1 MPRSLRT
8 TCHRDYPHP
17 RPSRGSGR
25 VRRPPRGAPMRMPQT
40 TRSARSALGAVA
52 AGALLLAA
60 SPTASAGIAAQP
72 PRTPTADTTSNLAAA
87 TTYTPSPGDVRM
99 KSALTSRATTARF
112 GTAFSGAVID
122 AASNATVW
130 GMSSGTYRMP
140 ASTNKLVTA
149 SNALTVFGPDKRWTT
164 TVRAGSSA
172 NRVILVG
179 SGDPSLKS
187 ANLDAMARTTAAA
200 LLAKKITAAR
210 VYVDDDV
217 FPTPSLAY
225 GWKSSYV
232 PDSIAPVRGV
242 VRDQRNNSD
251 TSAEAARYFR
261 DRLLRPRQR
270 RRGLRDD
277 REHHR
282 LDPVVDRRLDAPLQ
296 RQRDGRVAAQ
306 AGRPR
311 AGLRRVLERRPHRA
325 GPGARGAEAEERH
338 ALRRVGPF
346 PGRPP
351 HRPAA
356 RPDRRP
362 RHRRPHPGHSLA
374 AQVGVADRGV
384 DRHPGQ
390 PVQHHQLEVRRRQG
404 VREDR
409 HAQRRRGPRGLD
421 DGRRR
426 ADQDVRVPGQRQDL
440 VDHPE
445 AERRHAGRDG
455 YRVLLSERP

>member
-1 MPRSLRT
+1 
-8 TCHRDYPHP
+8 
-17 RPSRGSGR
+17 
-25 VRRPPRGAPMRMPQT
+25 MRMPQT
-40 TRSARSALGAVA
+40 ARSARSALGAVA

-130 GMSSGTYRMP
+130 GKSSGTYRMP

-164 TVRAGSSA
+164 RVRAGSSA

-187 ANLDAMARTTAAA
+187 ANLDAMAKTTAAA

-261 DRLLRPRQR
+261 DRLKAYGVTAAGYYGRANAVTGSAVIASTTGSTLSSIVATMLLYSDNEMAESLHKLVGRQLGYGASWSGAR
-270 RRGLRDD
+270 T
-277 REHHR
+277 
-282 LDPVVDRRLDAPLQ
+282 
-296 RQRDGRVAAQ
+296 AQ
-306 AGRPR
+306 AQ
-311 AGLRRVLERRPHRA
+311 E
-325 GPGARGAEAEERH
+325 
-338 ALRRVGPF
+338 
-346 PGRPP
+346 
-351 HRPAA
+351 
-356 RPDRRP
+356 
-362 RHRRPHPGHSLA
+362 LA
-374 AQVGVADRGV
+374 AQKLKSGTLYDGSGLSRADRLTAQQLARIVDRGIDARTQATLWPLKSGLPTAGSTGTLASRFSTTSSKCAVGKVFAKTGTLSDVVTLAGWTTGV
-384 DRHPGQ
+384 D
-390 PVQHHQLEVRRRQG
+390 
-404 VREDR
+404 
-409 HAQRRRGPRGLD
+409 
-421 DGRRR
+421 GRIKTF
-426 ADQDVRVPGQRQDL
+426 AFL
-440 VDHPE
+440 VNGKTSSTTLKQNVDML
-445 AERRHAGRDG
+445 AATVAGC
-455 YRVLLSERP
+455 Y

>member
-1 MPRSLRT
+1 
-8 TCHRDYPHP
+8 
-17 RPSRGSGR
+17 
-25 VRRPPRGAPMRMPQT
+25 MRMPQT

-261 DRLLRPRQR
+261 DRLKAYGVTAAGYYGRANAVSGSAVIASTTGSTLSSIVASMLLYSDNEMAESLHKLVGRELGYGASWSGARTAQAQELAVQKLKSGTLYDGS
-270 RRGLRDD
+270 GLSRAD
-277 REHHR
+277 RLTAQQLAR
-282 LDPVVDRRLDAPLQ
+282 IVDRGIDARTQATLWPLKSGLPTAGSTGTLAS
-296 RQRDGRVAAQ
+296 RFSTTSSKCAVGKVFAKTGTLSDVVALAGWTTGVDGRIKTFAFLVNGKTSSTTLKQ
-306 AGRPR
+306 N
-311 AGLRRVLERRPHRA
+311 V
-325 GPGARGAEAEERH
+325 
-338 ALRRVGPF
+338 
-346 PGRPP
+346 
-351 HRPAA
+351 
-356 RPDRRP
+356 DM
-362 RHRRPHPGHSLA
+362 LA
-374 AQVGVADRGV
+374 ATV
-384 DRHPGQ
+384 DGC
-390 PVQHHQLEVRRRQG
+390 
-404 VREDR
+404 
-409 HAQRRRGPRGLD
+409 
-421 DGRRR
+421 
-426 ADQDVRVPGQRQDL
+426 
-440 VDHPE
+440 
-445 AERRHAGRDG
+445 
-455 YRVLLSERP
+455 Y